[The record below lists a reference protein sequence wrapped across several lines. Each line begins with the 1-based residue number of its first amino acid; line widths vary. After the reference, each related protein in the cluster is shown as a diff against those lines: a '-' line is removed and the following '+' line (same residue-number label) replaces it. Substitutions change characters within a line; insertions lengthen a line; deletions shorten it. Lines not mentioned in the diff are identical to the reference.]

1 MSSDEI
7 NGGLAKH
14 AKCAKKVFELFNEK
28 EKTPTPEEFKSA
40 FMVVKEGLTPTVS
53 PTKETKSDTAGTSF
67 ENPDN
72 LSSKHDNE
80 SPKQTF
86 NNFSES
92 EENKPIN
99 TSLTFWDVYYE
110 YEAFNSKLND
120 WTEDREI
127 RDSRNKTISDQ
138 DSGCFLVPV
147 LYRNPL
153 FRPGQPA
160 TL

>member
-92 EENKPIN
+92 EENK
-99 TSLTFWDVYYE
+99 V
-110 YEAFNSKLND
+110 
-120 WTEDREI
+120 
-127 RDSRNKTISDQ
+127 TIQ
-138 DSGCFLVPV
+138 
-147 LYRNPL
+147 
-153 FRPGQPA
+153 Q
-160 TL
+160 